1 MWKSAVRSYSIKH
14 LPYESRPTNLYNP
27 VRSAFNLK
35 PKPIQGLIH
44 NPPAAAPSLKDT
56 PRAFLPKTDPRLTV
70 LAEKYKTYT
79 PEELADMPIIYAHKK
94 EYNLTPETVQE
105 IIELRH
111 EDPEKWSVAKLAQ
124 KFNVDTRKVN
134 VITGFSKEKQ
144 KKVLSELQTVKSQWN
159 AGKKSARHDRLRRK
173 QMWLRAEF

>member
-1 MWKSAVRSYSIKH
+1 MWKSAVRSYSIKN

-27 VRSAFNLK
+27 VRSAFNVK
-35 PKPIQGLIH
+35 PKSTQGLIH

-56 PRAFLPKTDPRLTV
+56 PRAFVPKIDPRLTV

-94 EYNLTPETVQE
+94 EYNLTPEIVQE
-105 IIELRH
+105 IIALRH

-144 KKVLSELQTVKSQWN
+144 EKVLSELQTVKSQWN
-159 AGKKSARHDRLRRK
+159 AGKTSARHDRLRRK